1 MNNNNIVFARK
12 YRPKDF
18 KSLIGQSS
26 IKKILIN
33 SIKSGK
39 IGQGFVLSGIRGVG
53 KTTISRII
61 AMALNCKQSVDAE
74 PCGTCDSCKSIIAG
88 TNIDVKEINAA
99 SNTGIDNIRETILDD
114 ANFLPVDGNY
124 KVYIL
129 DEVHMLSKSAFN
141 ALLKILEEPPAHVKF
156 IFATT
161 ELDKVPQTILSR
173 CQKFSLRHVD
183 KDELIKHFK
192 YILDKEGIK
201 ADDES
206 LIMIA
211 KASGGSVRDGLTI
224 LEQAVFTSNGE
235 VKEADVASF
244 LGKVDFQTI
253 FSFAKNILEG
263 NVSSSIKQLTEIKY
277 QSVSIEE
284 ILLDIREI
292 FWQFSKF
299 KVDKDLMTNNE
310 INIELLDYFKE
321 KNEYVSF
328 GNLSLIW
335 NIIDNTLMSLKNIDD
350 KFQYVEM
357 MFIKIGYM
365 NKDFDVNQILSK
377 INELIKSQIEAVENN
392 SELKKKL
399 N

>member
-1 MNNNNIVFARK
+1 MKNNNVVFARK
-12 YRPKDF
+12 YRPRDF
-18 KSLIGQSS
+18 KSLIGQDS

-61 AMALNCKQSVDAE
+61 AMALNCTDSVEGE
-74 PCGTCDSCKSIIAG
+74 PCGKCNNCTSIISG
-88 TNIDVKEINAA
+88 SNIDVKEINAA

-114 ANFLPVDGNY
+114 ANFMPIEGNY

-173 CQKFSLRHVD
+173 CQRFALRHLGN
-183 KDELIKHFK
+183 DELIQHFK
-192 YILDKEGIK
+192 YILNEEGVK
-201 ADDES
+201 SDEES
-206 LIMIA
+206 LKIIA
-211 KASGGSVRDGLTI
+211 KASGGSVRDGLTM
-224 LEQAVFTSNGE
+224 LEQAVFTSNGDVNE
-235 VKEADVASF
+235 EDVASF
-244 LGKVDFQTI
+244 LGKVDFNTI
-253 FSFAKNILEG
+253 FNFVKNILEG
-263 NVSSSIKQLTEIKY
+263 DVTSSIKLLKELKY
-277 QSVSIEE
+277 QSVSLEE
-284 ILLDIREI
+284 ILIDIREI
-292 FWQFSKF
+292 FWQFSKY
-299 KVDKDLMTNNE
+299 KINNE
-310 INIELLDYFKE
+310 LISGEEINPDLISYFDDKKDYI
-321 KNEYVSF
+321 SF

-335 NIIDNTLMSLKNIDD
+335 NIIDNSILMMKNMDD

-365 NKDFDVNQILSK
+365 NKDFDVKQILSK
-377 INELIKSQIEAVENN
+377 VNELINSQINKIDDVDV
-392 SELKKKL
+392 KKKL